1 MLNVFIL
8 EFFEQVLKIFDV
20 LLKYI
25 FLCAVLIF
33 VLEKVCIKILGS
45 LMQVPLVCLQ
55 YCGKVGQV
63 SSRLWYST
71 AFHYFTSFILL
82 YIAIAGN
89 KL

>member
-1 MLNVFIL
+1 MLNVFTL
-8 EFFEQVLKIFDV
+8 EFFEQELNIFDV

-25 FLCAVLIF
+25 FLCTVLLF

-55 YCGKVGQV
+55 YSGKVRQV
-63 SSRLWYST
+63 LSRLWCSI
-71 AFHYFTSFILL
+71 AFHHFTSFILL